1 VRVKVDWSEPGFI
14 VSAGTHAALLLAALV
29 AFSDAGRFDDL
40 EESIPV
46 EVISTSE
53 LTQMT
58 QGERE
63 AKQVQPQPKPRAD
76 KVADVQDL
84 KPQTALEL
92 KREIPT
98 PPARPPDPD
107 KPDPAAAPSP
117 PERPRD
123 LAADAAKAKEEADD
137 AAKAKAEAEAK
148 AAEEAEALEKAKA
161 EKAKAEAA
169 AKAKAEADRK
179 KKEAE
184 AKAKAEA
191 QKLAALAAEQPKPQ
205 PPQKPAEETKFDP
218 SAIQKLLQS
227 KEKPQAAA
235 STAQEV
241 NRTASLG
248 TATGNAAK
256 LNPSQKDQ
264 LGQLLK
270 EQITACWT
278 PPPGLANAENL
289 KPRVRMSLNQDGS
302 LSAEPVLVN
311 SSGETGFRAM
321 ADSAL
326 RAVRRCAPFKIPA
339 QFMPFY
345 SDWRDWNITFDAKE
359 MLG

>member
-1 VRVKVDWSEPGFI
+1 MKVNWSEPGLV
-14 VSAGTHAALLLAALV
+14 VSGGTHAALLVVALV
-29 AFSDAGRFDDL
+29 AFSDPGRFDDL
-40 EESIPV
+40 QESIPV
-46 EVISTSE
+46 EVISNTE
-53 LTQMT
+53 FTQMT
-58 QGERE
+58 RGERE

-76 KVADVQDL
+76 KVAEVQEL
-84 KPQTALEL
+84 KPQTNLEL

-98 PPARPPDPD
+98 PPSRPPEPE
-107 KPDPAAAPSP
+107 KPDPAAPPSP

-123 LAADAAKAKEEADD
+123 LAADAAKAKAEADA
-137 AAKAKAEAEAK
+137 AAKAKADAEAK

-161 EKAKAEAA
+161 EKAKAEADAA
-169 AKAKAEADRK
+169 AKAKAEAERK

-205 PPQKPAEETKFDP
+205 PPQRPSEDKKFDP
-218 SAIQKLLQS
+218 SAIEKLLQS

-235 STAQEV
+235 STASEV

-270 EQITACWT
+270 EQITQCWN

-289 KPRVRMSLNQDGS
+289 KPRIRMSLNQDGS
-302 LSAEPVLVN
+302 LAAEPVLVN
-311 SSGETGFRAM
+311 SSGESGFRSM
-321 ADSAL
+321 AESAL
-326 RAVRRCAPFKIPA
+326 RAVRRCSPFKIPA
-339 QFMPFY
+339 QFAPFY